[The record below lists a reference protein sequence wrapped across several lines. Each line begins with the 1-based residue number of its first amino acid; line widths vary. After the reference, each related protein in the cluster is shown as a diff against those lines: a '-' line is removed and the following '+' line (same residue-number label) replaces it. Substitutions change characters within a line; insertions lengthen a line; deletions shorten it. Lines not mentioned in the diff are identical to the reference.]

1 MEGNTT
7 DQVQLVAFCGL
18 YCVNCGR
25 YRKGKCPG
33 CKDNQKAT
41 WCKIRTCCL
50 EKDIANCS
58 ACDTYNDPKECG
70 KFNNILSRV
79 IEMISGT
86 DRSLCIRYLQN
97 KPVEKFVE
105 MMNDTERMNI
115 PKEKG
120 RQRRQEE

>member
-1 MEGNTT
+1 MEEKKT

-18 YCVNCGR
+18 YCANCGR

-50 EKDIANCS
+50 DKDIINCS
-58 ACDTYNDPKECG
+58 ACGTWTDPKECRIY
-70 KFNNILSRV
+70 NNFLSRV
-79 IEMISGT
+79 IELISAT

-97 KPVEKFVE
+97 NPVEKFVE
-105 MMNDTERMNI
+105 MMNDMKRMNL

-120 RQRRQEE
+120 RHRR